1 MIVLPLLPTVRQV
14 PGATSS
20 GSVAKLPGSVPVV
33 LGGFVTG
40 IPLDGCGVVPDSLAC
55 LQSDRRSARL
65 AQWWSA
71 HSRGKTRE
79 GCQEIKIGE
88 VGYQAQG
95 ELTAVTMIR
104 RYNRFGRRRTISY
117 YSNCEPLVDLPLLL
131 QQLCIDPRKPLRNA
145 CLPSGPDCSLLRLS
159 RSRQKKRR
167 RRNPTLDNERGGG
180 GFKRPQKPAAGSAA
194 PAFRSSASLFG
205 GARSAQLSAGQF

>member
-104 RYNRFGRRRTISY
+104 RYNRFWTQ
-117 YSNCEPLVDLPLLL
+117 EDDQLLL
-131 QQLCIDPRKPLRNA
+131 ELR
-145 CLPSGPDCSLLRLS
+145 
-159 RSRQKKRR
+159 
-167 RRNPTLDNERGGG
+167 
-180 GFKRPQKPAAGSAA
+180 AAG
-194 PAFRSSASLFG
+194 RSSIIIAAALHRSPQAIEKRLFTFR
-205 GARSAQLSAGQF
+205 ARLQFAEVVAIPSEKKAEA